1 MSSVEF
7 SRIMALADVPPKG
20 TEIRFKASEEE
31 CAALA
36 TRFDLVALSDF
47 SGRAHMRPWRR
58 VGLVVEGSFSANVSQ
73 TCVLT
78 LDRVDSRVREEF
90 KLHFLPL
97 AMIEKL
103 ESEAAEREIIVD
115 AASEDAPEPLE
126 GDAIDLGELMAE
138 QLGLGIDPYPRRP
151 GAILEI
157 PETASEAALKPF
169 AALQA
174 LKKGD

>member
-1 MSSVEF
+1 V
-7 SRIMALADVPPKG
+7 
-20 TEIRFKASEEE
+20 
-31 CAALA
+31 
-36 TRFDLVALSDF
+36 
-47 SGRAHMRPWRR
+47 
-58 VGLVVEGSFSANVSQ
+58 
-73 TCVLT
+73 
-78 LDRVDSRVREEF
+78 
-90 KLHFLPL
+90 
-97 AMIEKL
+97 
-103 ESEAAEREIIVD
+103 AEREIIVD

-126 GDAIDLGELMAE
+126 GDEIDLGELMAE

>member
-7 SRIMALADVPPKG
+7 SRVVMLADVPPKG

-36 TRFDLVALSDF
+36 TRFDLQALSDF

-58 VGLVVEGSFSANVSQ
+58 VGLAIEGSFGANVVQ

-78 LDRVDSRVREEF
+78 LERVENRVQEEF
-90 KLHFLPL
+90 KLHFLPP

-126 GDAIDLGELMAE
+126 GEEVDLGELMAE
-138 QLGLGIDPYPRRP
+138 QLGLSIDPYPRKP
-151 GAILEI
+151 GAVLQV

-169 AALQA
+169 AALKA
-174 LKKGD
+174 LKKGE